1 MRHVISFCL
10 LSLLAAPAAWA
21 CASLEVTDAWVRETP
36 PGVNVAAAYMKL
48 VNHGDKPVIVTGISS
63 PDFSRV
69 EFHSMT
75 MTNGSMHMEEMKKIS
90 VTPHGEFAL
99 QPDGNH
105 AMLFNPRGMVSAG
118 KVVSFEL
125 SCSTGPMQFKASIRR
140 SGLSETDVKHE
151 HHQ

>member
-1 MRHVISFCL
+1 MRRVISLYL
-10 LSLLAAPAAWA
+10 LSLFAAPAAWA
-21 CASLEVTDAWVRETP
+21 CAGLQIADVWVRETP

-48 VNHGDKPVIVTGISS
+48 INPSDKTIYITGISS
-63 PDFSRV
+63 PDFARV

-75 MTNGSMHMEEMKKIS
+75 MANGSMHMEELKKIS
-90 VTPHGEFAL
+90 IAPHSEFAL
-99 QPDGNH
+99 QPDGSH

-125 SCSTGPMQFKASIRR
+125 TCSTGPMQFKASIRR
-140 SGLSETDVKHE
+140 SGFPEADMIHE